1 MAFGPVTIATLE
13 TLDVQAPGAPG
24 LAARQVSN
32 QEGEFTLTP
41 PSTDADG
48 SPLSGLTFGQVA
60 VIQADADTAE
70 LYRNDFDAVL
80 QFNGVQVFEVDL
92 VPDVPVTRS
101 FVISEPGKPYSILAR
116 VADHLRGQ

>member
-1 MAFGPVTIATLE
+1 MSFGPVTIATLE

-32 QEGEFTLTP
+32 HEGEFTLTP

-48 SPLSGLTFGQVA
+48 SPLSGLTFGQAA

-70 LYRNDFDAVL
+70 LYRNDFEVVL

-101 FVISEPGKPYSILAR
+101 FAISEPGKPYSILAR
-116 VADHLRGQ
+116 VADHPRGQ